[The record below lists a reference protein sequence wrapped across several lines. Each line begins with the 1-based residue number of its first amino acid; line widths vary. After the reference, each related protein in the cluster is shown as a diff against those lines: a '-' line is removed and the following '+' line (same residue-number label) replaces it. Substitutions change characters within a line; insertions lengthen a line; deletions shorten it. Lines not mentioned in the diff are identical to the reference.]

1 MMGLFAKTEQN
12 ATTAARRFLLETWL
26 AFAIAFAAMFALPVT
41 GACAA
46 EVIDCAESPGHGRW
60 IYRIIDDT
68 GRRCWF
74 QANGLR
80 RGREKPLEELRWPNT
95 ETVVPVT
102 NPDPGNMQLAP
113 RREGAKEGW
122 EHKE

>member
-1 MMGLFAKTEQN
+1 MNKN
-12 ATTAARRFLLETWL
+12 AMTMVRRFLLLL
-26 AFAIAFAAMFALPVT
+26 AFAIAFAAMFALRVT
-41 GACAA
+41 GTYAA

-95 ETVVPVT
+95 ETVVPVIVT

>member
-1 MMGLFAKTEQN
+1 M
-12 ATTAARRFLLETWL
+12 TTARRFLLLL
-26 AFAIAFAAMFALPVT
+26 AFAIAFPAMFALRVT
-41 GACAA
+41 GAYAA

-95 ETVVPVT
+95 ETVVPGIIT
-102 NPDPGNMQLAP
+102 DPDPVNMQAPWELAP
-113 RREGAKEGW
+113 RRKGAKEGW

>member
-1 MMGLFAKTEQN
+1 M
-12 ATTAARRFLLETWL
+12 TTARRFLLLL
-26 AFAIAFAAMFALPVT
+26 AFAIAFAAMFALRVT
-41 GACAA
+41 GASAA

-80 RGREKPLEELRWPNT
+80 RGRGKPLEELRWPN
-95 ETVVPVT
+95 ETVVPIIVRD
-102 NPDPGNMQLAP
+102 PDPVDMQA
-113 RREGAKEGW
+113 RRELASRKGAKEGW